1 VISPTTNSIAD
12 AAPYTHYSMLR
23 TTEEILGLPL
33 LGGAQT
39 ATSMLNA
46 FNLS

>member
-1 VISPTTNSIAD
+1 
-12 AAPYTHYSMLR
+12 MLR

-39 ATSMLNA
+39 ANSMRAA
-46 FNLS
+46 FNLG